1 MLDIKFILNN
11 VDLLRDV
18 IKKRHVQADLDSLL
32 ALYAE
37 RKNLMLELENQRAQA
52 NKIAK
57 DIPKSLDSEKAALVT
72 QGRELNQAISKQ
84 EEQLRLLEE
93 DYTQALYSIPNILAE
108 DTPEGADDAE
118 NLVLH
123 SHLEPRAFD
132 FTPKDHLELG
142 KALNI
147 LDFDS
152 GAKVTGSKF
161 YFLKND
167 GVLLELALKLFAMN
181 IAKEFGYT
189 PLITP
194 DLAKKSI
201 LTGTGYSPRGEESNI
216 YNIEEL
222 DLSLIAT
229 AEITV
234 GGIHANELL
243 DASALPLKYVALS
256 HCFRREAG
264 SAGRESK
271 GLYRVHQFSK
281 IELFQITEPEK
292 ADAALEDIL
301 QLEETIYQR
310 LGIPYRVLRI
320 CAGDLGAPAYKK
332 YDIEAWMPGRDSSEK
347 YGEVTS
353 ASNCTDFQSR
363 RLNIRYRKED
373 KHNVYPYTL
382 NGTAIA
388 LSRTIIAILENFQ
401 RADGSVEIPEVLRGY
416 MGKDRIHA

>member
-142 KALNI
+142 KA
-147 LDFDS
+147 
-152 GAKVTGSKF
+152 
-161 YFLKND
+161 
-167 GVLLELALKLFAMN
+167 
-181 IAKEFGYT
+181 
-189 PLITP
+189 
-194 DLAKKSI
+194 
-201 LTGTGYSPRGEESNI
+201 
-216 YNIEEL
+216 
-222 DLSLIAT
+222 
-229 AEITV
+229 
-234 GGIHANELL
+234 
-243 DASALPLKYVALS
+243 
-256 HCFRREAG
+256 
-264 SAGRESK
+264 
-271 GLYRVHQFSK
+271 
-281 IELFQITEPEK
+281 
-292 ADAALEDIL
+292 
-301 QLEETIYQR
+301 
-310 LGIPYRVLRI
+310 
-320 CAGDLGAPAYKK
+320 
-332 YDIEAWMPGRDSSEK
+332 
-347 YGEVTS
+347 
-353 ASNCTDFQSR
+353 
-363 RLNIRYRKED
+363 
-373 KHNVYPYTL
+373 
-382 NGTAIA
+382 
-388 LSRTIIAILENFQ
+388 
-401 RADGSVEIPEVLRGY
+401 
-416 MGKDRIHA
+416 